1 MTEAFYDPGAQQARA
16 RRIPIWRW
24 ALWFTALA
32 IAMVLF
38 YVILTPI
45 WLGFRGAA
53 WTGRV
58 PGKAQEG
65 SHQNLPGS

>member
-16 RRIPIWRW
+16 RRIPVWRW

-45 WLGFRGAA
+45 WLGFRAAA
-53 WTGRV
+53 WTAEYRARRR
-58 PGKAQEG
+58 KAPTQKLSG
-65 SHQNLPGS
+65 S